1 MKSLLIR
8 PLPRACA
15 LASLTF
21 FAGACG
27 DDEDGTSTGGAGGGA
42 GRAGSG
48 GASASGGTG
57 GGGQTSVIPDPLKE
71 CTAAANP
78 SVPELQLTEL
88 VSGLDDPIFLSP
100 APGDDARLF
109 VVEQSGTVRILRDGA
124 LVAEPFLDLGDKVET
139 GGEKGLLGLAFHPSY
154 ASNGRFFVFYS
165 TLAGG
170 AALSSRVAEYTVS
183 PPGADQADPNSE
195 RVLVQAAKPED
206 NHNGGDI
213 VFGPDGFL
221 YIGLGDGGGG
231 GDQHGPIGNGQKLD
245 TLLGKILRIDVDAPT
260 SDGTAYA
267 IPAGN
272 PALGDGA
279 RPEIWSYGWRNPWR
293 FSFDACTGE
302 MYVADVGQGT
312 LEEVDVE
319 PANSSGRNYGWRLME
334 GTNCFSPDS
343 GCDPEAN
350 NLTLPVA
357 TYGRELGQSI
367 TGGYVYRGHAI
378 ESLRGTYLY
387 ADYQTAAFFA
397 LRMNGGALAQG
408 QQNISNNL
416 NPGRDVRQISSFG
429 QDNAGELYVLSL
441 AGSVYR
447 IDAE

>member
-1 MKSLLIR
+1 MKSLWIR
-8 PLPRACA
+8 PLPRACV
-15 LASLTF
+15 LASLTLL
-21 FAGACG
+21 AGACG
-27 DDEDGTSTGGAGGGA
+27 DDENATPNGGSGGGSGSAGAAGAGG
-42 GRAGSG
+42 S
-48 GASASGGTG
+48 G
-57 GGGQTSVIPDPLKE
+57 GGGVTRVIPDPRKE

-78 SVPELQLTEL
+78 GTPELQLTEL
-88 VSGLDDPIFLSP
+88 VSGLDDPIFLTA
-100 APGDDARLF
+100 APGDDTRLF
-109 VVEQSGTVRILRDGA
+109 VVEQSGAIRILRDGA
-124 LVAEPFLDLGDKVET
+124 LAPEPFLALGDKVET
-139 GGEKGLLGLAFHPSY
+139 GGEKGLLGLAFHPDY
-154 ASNGRFFVFYS
+154 ADNGRFFVFYS

-170 AALSSRVAEYTVS
+170 AALSSRVSEYAVS
-183 PPGADQADPNSE
+183 PASADQADPNSE
-195 RVLVQAAKPED
+195 RVLLQAAKPED

-245 TLLGKILRIDVDAPT
+245 TLLGKILRIDVDAVAP
-260 SDGTAYA
+260 DGAAYA

-272 PALGDGA
+272 LARDGA

-334 GTNCFSPDS
+334 GTNCFNPDS
-343 GCDPEAN
+343 GCDAEAQD
-350 NLTLPVA
+350 LALPVA

-397 LRMNGGALAQG
+397 LRMNGGTLAQG

-416 NPGRDVRQISSFG
+416 NPGRDVNRISSFG
-429 QDNAGELYVLSL
+429 QDNTGELYVLSL